1 MWENNS
7 PYNYEDVFDGFV
19 FYKPVEEH
27 NLVSGFD
34 GLIPKDSEDEFFR
47 RLIINLK
54 YNENNSL
61 LKEIEN
67 KDFRIKVLKELNSK
81 RELKY
86 PSIETL
92 IETRDK
98 YLND

>member
-1 MWENNS
+1 
-7 PYNYEDVFDGFV
+7 
-19 FYKPVEEH
+19 
-27 NLVSGFD
+27 
-34 GLIPKDSEDEFFR
+34 
-47 RLIINLK
+47 LK

-92 IETRDK
+92 IETRNK